1 MEEITGWFLYFVGQE
16 GIVKYQ
22 TIADGDTLEIK
33 QEIMQK
39 FQKMKQAEDMEVIL
53 ESQMEGLQTHAE
65 ELLAQKDMERVKSA
79 LRRMKKSGSSRRK
92 FKR

>member
-1 MEEITGWFLYFVGQE
+1 
-16 GIVKYQ
+16 
-22 TIADGDTLEIK
+22 
-33 QEIMQK
+33 
-39 FQKMKQAEDMEVIL
+39 MKQAEEMGVIL
-53 ESQMEGLQTHAE
+53 EAKMEGIQTHAE